1 MFTSNKPS
9 EFTTVIVNAFKMC
22 VHHNFANF
30 DASACAAHHKL
41 AKAGNINELCI
52 VDVVT
57 RH

>member
-9 EFTTVIVNAFKMC
+9 EFTTVIVNTFKMC
-22 VHHNFANF
+22 VQHNLANF
-30 DASACAAHHKL
+30 DASACAALYKL

-52 VDVVT
+52 DDVVT